1 MLLRDH
7 LAARQCLPLGE
18 PGQRLLAFGALG
30 GIVPAFL
37 VKTEE
42 AVEGHGRAGGAQGR
56 SVGGGDVDRHLIDA
70 RAFHLARHRPF
81 PDQLVK
87 PELVGIEQPDDLL
100 GQAEEV
106 GRADRFVGFLGVL
119 GPALV
124 DFGRLGK
131 IGLAVL
137 GGDEFAAL
145 GNGFVRQSNA
155 VGPHV
160 ADQSHR
166 IAADVQPFIKPLGDP
181 HGPRRAE
188 PELARRLLLQRRGG
202 ERRLRVAPDLFAL
215 DFADRKFEARN
226 PVRRRLGFRFAA
238 EAELGELLAAEMGQS
253 RRQHLAL
260 GVGELAVD
268 GPVFLRL
275 EGFDLGLALA
285 DHPQRHRLNP
295 SRRTAARQFAPQHRR
310 QGEADQV
317 VERAAC
323 KIGLDQSL
331 VELARVFEGVEHGV
345 AGDLVE
351 YHPLDLDPVEHL
363 AALQDLHDVPR
374 DRLALAVRVGGE
386 IEVIRPFQGLGD
398 FADAFLRPGVDRPGH
413 GEPIVGQDRSLLG
426 RKVADMAVG
435 GEDLE
440 VRAEILVDGLGL
452 GWRLDDDYLH
462 NVSST
467 YLLVEV
473 MMHPHR
479 LISRNEARPG
489 CPGASPTGPQVPF
502 PAGRWTRRQG
512 TIGTAE

>member
-1 MLLRDH
+1 M
-7 LAARQCLPLGE
+7 
-18 PGQRLLAFGALG
+18 
-30 GIVPAFL
+30 
-37 VKTEE
+37 
-42 AVEGHGRAGGAQGR
+42 
-56 SVGGGDVDRHLIDA
+56 
-70 RAFHLARHRPF
+70 
-81 PDQLVK
+81 
-87 PELVGIEQPDDLL
+87 
-100 GQAEEV
+100 
-106 GRADRFVGFLGVL
+106 GFLGVL
-119 GPALV
+119 GPAFV

-137 GGDEFAAL
+137 GGDESAAL
-145 GNGFVRQSNA
+145 GDGFVRQSNA
-155 VGPHV
+155 VGPHI

-166 IAADVQPFIKPLGDP
+166 IAADVQPFIKPLRDP

-188 PELARRLLLQRRGG
+188 PQLARRFLLQRRGR

-226 PVRRRLGFRFAA
+226 PCRRRLGFGFTA
-238 EAELGELLAAEMGQS
+238 EAELGELLAAEMGEP

-260 GVGELAVD
+260 GGGELAVD
-268 GPVFLRL
+268 GPVFARL

-285 DHPQRHRLNP
+285 DHPQRHRLHP
-295 SRRTAARQFAPQHRR
+295 SRRTAARQLAPQHRR
-310 QGEADQV
+310 QGVAHQVIERPAGEVGFDQRF
-317 VERAAC
+317 VE
-323 KIGLDQSL
+323 
-331 VELARVFEGVEHGV
+331 VARVGHGLEHGV

-351 YHPLDLDPVEHL
+351 HHPLDLD
-363 AALQDLHDVPR
+363 AAQRPALFEKLHHVPR

-413 GEPIVGQDRSLLG
+413 GEPIVRQDRSLLG

-452 GWRLDDDYLH
+452 GRGLDDDYVH

-467 YLLVEV
+467 YLLVWDIL
-473 MMHPHR
+473 HPNR

-502 PAGRWTRRQG
+502 PAARWTRRQG